1 VSLGH
6 AFPNR
11 RRDYQSSKQ
20 NFPSVQLLLLLYPFS
35 LFDPVRSDYSPYSD
49 TLFLTTFA
57 MEDSAR
63 GYRELAPKPT
73 SSGNSPGHPARPDI
87 ANQTPIQY
95 SFKLVARMKPGHKKQ
110 HAASLITDAQKAA
123 TKTTTA
129 VGRIVRNATV
139 FNVRD
144 MIEQAYHTIV

>member
-1 VSLGH
+1 
-6 AFPNR
+6 
-11 RRDYQSSKQ
+11 
-20 NFPSVQLLLLLYPFS
+20 
-35 LFDPVRSDYSPYSD
+35 
-49 TLFLTTFA
+49 

-73 SSGNSPGHPARPDI
+73 SGDNGLGHPARPDI
-87 ANQTPIQY
+87 AKQTPIQY
-95 SFKLVARMKPGHKKQ
+95 SFKLVARKKPGRKKQ

-139 FNVRD
+139 FNVREV
-144 MIEQAYHTIV
+144 IEQAIRDTRTGHTIPLSKATSNTLGTKHAEAYCSLN